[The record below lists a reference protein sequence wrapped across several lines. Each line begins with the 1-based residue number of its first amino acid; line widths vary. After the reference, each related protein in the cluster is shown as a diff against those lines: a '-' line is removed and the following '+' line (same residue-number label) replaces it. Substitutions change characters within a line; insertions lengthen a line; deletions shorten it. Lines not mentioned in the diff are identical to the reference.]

1 MKRNYTILAALVLM
15 VISAV
20 GSANAQTSSINI
32 SIPFDFVVEN
42 QTLPAGEY
50 SIQSAVGG
58 RIMLRSHDGANATTV
73 LTLPVKS
80 QQASSE
86 TKLVFKRFGDQYF
99 LSQVWSQGA
108 NVGREVLAGR
118 SEQEAAKNKSS
129 ESLTV
134 LASKRK

>member
-1 MKRNYTILAALVLM
+1 MKRNYTILAALILM

-50 SIQSAVGG
+50 NIQPAVGG
-58 RIMLRSHDGANATTV
+58 RIMLRSHDGATATTV

-80 QQASSE
+80 QQPSSE
-86 TKLVFKRFGDQYF
+86 TKLVFKRYGNQYF
-99 LSQVWSQGA
+99 LAQVWSRGA

-129 ESLTV
+129 ERLTV

>member
-20 GSANAQTSSINI
+20 GSANAQTSSIHI

-50 SIQSAVGG
+50 NIQPSVGG
-58 RIMLRSHDGANATTV
+58 RVLLRSHDGAAATTV
-73 LTLPVKS
+73 LTMPVKS

-86 TKLVFKRFGDQYF
+86 TKLVFKRYGDQYF

-108 NVGREVLAGR
+108 NVGRELLMGR
-118 SEQEAAKNKSS
+118 SEQEAAKNKSA
-129 ESLTV
+129 ENLAV
-134 LASKRK
+134 VASKRK